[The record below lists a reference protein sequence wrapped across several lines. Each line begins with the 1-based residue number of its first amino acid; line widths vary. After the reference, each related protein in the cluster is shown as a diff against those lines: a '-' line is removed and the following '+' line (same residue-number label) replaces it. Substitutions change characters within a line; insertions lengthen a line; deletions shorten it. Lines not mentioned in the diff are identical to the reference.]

1 MRPELPDP
9 AISRAFGDA
18 IRSARERAGYTRQS
32 FAEHA
37 GVDYDDY
44 VAIESGEH
52 ELKLDTIVQIAAGL
66 RLSVAELFRR
76 AKL

>member
-1 MRPELPDP
+1 MSDP

-18 IRSARERAGYTRQS
+18 IRSARERAGYTQRS

-37 GVDYDDY
+37 GVDFDDY
-44 VAIESGEH
+44 VAIERGEH

-66 RLSVAELFRR
+66 RLSAAELFER
-76 AKL
+76 ARL